1 MKKILVMAKSFGGG
15 GSEVALIEFLNSL
28 DLNKFSV
35 TVLLLSKDNEYRYRL
50 NKNIKIK
57 YLNFDNPYYKN
68 MVSMYTLSSKII
80 KKLKLNKKINIYD
93 HVIQHTSKL
102 TEKYDIALDF
112 YGYGSFTTDYVAK
125 VVKADFKATWIHDEK
140 MSWIY
145 NVEND
150 LKEYDKFFCVSKAVK
165 DRFDQLFTLL
175 KDKTMVF
182 YNVINYQMI
191 ISSSKQNVKLPYK
204 QDKIN
209 LLTVGR
215 LTEQKGINVAI
226 RAAKILKEKG
236 IPFEWFVIGDGRD
249 KKKLLRL
256 IHKEKL
262 DDCFFLLGRKDNPY
276 PFMENCSIYVQPSR
290 HEGFGLTVLEARLLK
305 QVVIATKL
313 PAFKE
318 QIIDNK
324 NGLLVERNNYYDL
337 AKKIKV
343 FIDNRKLQN
352 QVKSYISDEI
362 IKHYNNLINVL
373 FE

>member
-1 MKKILVMAKSFGGG
+1 M
-15 GSEVALIEFLNSL
+15 
-28 DLNKFSV
+28 
-35 TVLLLSKDNEYRYRL
+35 
-50 NKNIKIK
+50 
-57 YLNFDNPYYKN
+57 
-68 MVSMYTLSSKII
+68 
-80 KKLKLNKKINIYD
+80 
-93 HVIQHTSKL
+93 
-102 TEKYDIALDF
+102 
-112 YGYGSFTTDYVAK
+112 
-125 VVKADFKATWIHDEK
+125 
-140 MSWIY
+140 
-145 NVEND
+145 
-150 LKEYDKFFCVSKAVK
+150 K
-165 DRFDQLFTLL
+165 DRFDQLFPLL

-215 LTEQKGINVAI
+215 LTEQKGIDIAI

-352 QVKSYISDEI
+352 QIKSYISDEI